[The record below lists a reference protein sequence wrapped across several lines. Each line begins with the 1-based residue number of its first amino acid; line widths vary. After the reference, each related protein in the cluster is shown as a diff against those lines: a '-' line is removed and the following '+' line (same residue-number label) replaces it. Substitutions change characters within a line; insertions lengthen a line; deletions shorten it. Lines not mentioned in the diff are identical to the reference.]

1 MNYINLLSER
11 RRLMKIKYL
20 LFASVAFAGFTLSAK
35 DMNPI
40 TKAMLDGYESLLK
53 ENPDDYMTLYERASQ
68 YYRLDDYDKALSDIK
83 RAVACTPAGDKGQLA
98 SEYSLL
104 TDIYIQ
110 TGQYPEA
117 LMSVDKA
124 LALTPDSYS
133 LLYMKGNV
141 CLHLNQPEAAKES
154 FSAMQRLNSRSQEA
168 IFGLARVAAMEGRK
182 DVVLKYIEDAAKMA
196 PSDYLTY
203 CRVGDLHR
211 ELDMPQDAAGDYLS
225 AFSLTDKS
233 DRPLS
238 SLISLAKENYAAVDN
253 AIDYAIGRTPNVV
266 PLYFLQGNAAL
277 AAGQYEDAY
286 NAYRQLLASVTESDA
301 NSLNASMAKICLH
314 RGDIVEADVYASKA
328 MSANP
333 DDLQTYLVKADIERV
348 RGNYPSARM
357 YADAAL
363 RLEPNSGDALK
374 SAALAA
380 YGSGDYNMA
389 ITLLNEAVMNNAE
402 DADALLLRGYVQE
415 TFLGNKT
422 AALADFSRVASLNT
436 ETNDEIAR
444 KAMAQLKAGMSLDA
458 SATIAPVNVSAGTNG
473 RDAYLMALYNLASD
487 NEAEAQKMLKQAV
500 DLGFNDH
507 YLLDFYDFPL
517 YSVRGLLK

>member
-110 TGQYPEA
+110 TGQYP
-117 LMSVDKA
+117 
-124 LALTPDSYS
+124 DSYS

-211 ELDMPQDAAGDYLS
+211 DLS

>member
-211 ELDMPQDAAGDYLS
+211 ELDMPQDAAADYLS

-253 AIDYAIGRTPNVV
+253 AID
-266 PLYFLQGNAAL
+266 
-277 AAGQYEDAY
+277 